1 MKKPTRTLI
10 IAISLAALLGVALV
24 AALPGIVAL
33 NKVKNEIAETLSGAT
48 GRPVTIGRLGLS
60 LYPWLGIRLDGA
72 QIANAPTFGK
82 TPFAQVDDAVVEVR
96 VLPLFAGHIVLRRV
110 VVTGLK
116 LNLRVNKAGHTNW
129 ASLIRTTATKPVSP
143 KAARA
148 EAHEAP
154 AFALLRAAGLTV
166 TNAFVSYR
174 NARTHARDALSH
186 FNVRIGTVR
195 PGRPVAIHLAGALQA
210 AGHGPF
216 PFRFSAHVIRQRKG
230 VLLSPLR
237 LSIATLKALGTV
249 QATETRTG
257 LRAHGQLH
265 IPAFAPRPLFA
276 ALGLSYRPS
285 DPKALRSASGN
296 LDFAL
301 SPRQLS
307 LAPLM
312 IRFDRTIVTGRL
324 LRLAHPL
331 LYRLHLAIN
340 SLALAPYLP
349 PKPSAPPAVAPRP
362 LPVQSHPHGGAAP
375 PPPLLSL
382 PVIGTVTIGRL
393 VAHGLTL
400 SHVSVGLRGR
410 AGRLRLQP
418 LTMDLYG
425 GTFTGGL
432 TLKTL
437 VHPLSWRLAA
447 RLRQVHIG
455 ALLRALHMFPE
466 FSGLLSGHTAL
477 RGSGTTL
484 LQIERSVSGRLT
496 ATMPAGTLRGV
507 DLDFIAKEAKV
518 LVGPHRL
525 KKVAG
530 TAFTRLR
537 AHATIAHSLVTLQT
551 LTLHTSRA
559 VVRGQGTMTLL
570 PTKTVNT
577 LLRVTL
583 PSGLTVPVRVRGPVG
598 HVRFVVSLNQLLNG
612 SGKGLGSALKS
623 LGGRLKG
630 LLGIH

>member
-1 MKKPTRTLI
+1 MKKPTRILI
-10 IAISLAALLGVALV
+10 IVMSLVALFGVALI

-33 NKVKNEIAETLSGAT
+33 DKVKNEIAETLSQAT
-48 GRPVTIGRLGLS
+48 GRPVTIGKLGLS

-72 QIANAPTFGK
+72 RIADAPTFGK

-116 LNLRVNKAGHTNW
+116 LNLRVNKAGHSNW
-129 ASLIRTTATKPVSP
+129 ASLTRITTTKPVSA

-166 TNAFVSYR
+166 TNAFVTYR
-174 NARTHARDALSH
+174 NARTNARDTVSH
-186 FNVRIGTVR
+186 FNVHVGTVR
-195 PGRPVAIHLAGALQA
+195 PGRPVAVRLAGALRA

-216 PFRFSAHVIRQRKG
+216 PFRLSARVIAQHKG
-230 VLLSPLR
+230 VLLSPFR
-237 LSIATLKALGTV
+237 LSIATLKARGTV
-249 QATETRTG
+249 QATKTRAG

-265 IPAFAPRPLFA
+265 IPAFAPRPLLA

-285 DPKALRSASGN
+285 DPKALQSASGK

-307 LAPLM
+307 LAPLR
-312 IRFDRTIVTGRL
+312 IRFDHTRVTGRL

-331 LYRLHLAIN
+331 LYRVHLAIN
-340 SLALAPYLP
+340 SLVLAPYLP
-349 PKPSAPPAVAPRP
+349 AKPSAPPAPRP
-362 LPVQSHPHGGAAP
+362 VTGPGRPPAGATTP
-375 PPPLLSL
+375 SPLLSL

-400 SHVSVGLRGR
+400 TRVSAGLHGH
-410 AGRLRLQP
+410 GGHLRLQP

-425 GTFTGGL
+425 GTFAGRL
-432 TLKTL
+432 ALRAA
-437 VHPLSWRLAA
+437 HPLPWRLAA
-447 RLRQVHIG
+447 RLSQVHIG
-455 ALLRALHMFPE
+455 AVLRALHTFPE
-466 FSGLLSGHTAL
+466 FSGILSAHTAL

-484 LQIERSVSGRLT
+484 LPIERSVSGVLT
-496 ATMPAGTLRGV
+496 ATMPTGALRG
-507 DLDFIAKEAKV
+507 LDINFIAKDPKV

-530 TAFTRLR
+530 TAFTRLH
-537 AHATIAHSLVTLQT
+537 AQATIANSLVTLQA
-551 LTLHTSRA
+551 LTLHTSLA
-559 VVRGQGTMTLL
+559 VVHGQGTMTLL

-577 LLRVTL
+577 LLKVTL

-598 HVRFVVSLNQLLNG
+598 HIHFAVSLNQLLNG
-612 SGKGLGSALKS
+612 SGKGLGSTLKS